1 MADPKPH
8 TPQEQARISRKAA
21 VSRDGSRVKEA
32 VRLAAAAEPVDFPE
46 AEIGRDLSYV
56 ARASNVGIRKT
67 SPRSSWAPEAMPIEV
82 AKGES
87 RGFRVVWPY
96 QTTGA

>member
-21 VSRDGSRVKEA
+21 VSRDGSRVKKT

-46 AEIGRDLSYV
+46 PEFRRDLSYV

-67 SPRSSWAPEAMPIEV
+67 WSRSSWAPEAMPDPCQDVWLAGSI
-82 AKGES
+82 
-87 RGFRVVWPY
+87 RRFR
-96 QTTGA
+96 

>member
-46 AEIGRDLSYV
+46 AEIGRDLSLKCRYQKDV
-56 ARASNVGIRKT
+56 ASFELGSGGDAVSL
-67 SPRSSWAPEAMPIEV
+67 
-82 AKGES
+82 S
-87 RGFRVVWPY
+87 RY
-96 QTTGA
+96 MAC

>member
-67 SPRSSWAPEAMPIEV
+67 SPREGGTVYRQRTKTSEVRQMGRTMPD
-82 AKGES
+82 
-87 RGFRVVWPY
+87 
-96 QTTGA
+96 